1 MKVNIN
7 EQEYLL
13 LTKCPL
19 LETTERYEFLTDVHQ
34 SFDATT
40 EERIPL
46 RDEARQSFNYT
57 YLAARSEI
65 PEAFNNLYSS
75 MRKTFLIPQL
85 LESQAVGNLDDDF
98 IEAVTGVISIAENTL
113 ILIKSDE
120 GFQVAQVTEIG
131 RYEVIEEVPT
141 YIDGYR
147 LSTSVTAT
155 NAMAYP
161 LRKCI
166 VADNI
171 SSQANGIILKPT
183 INFRVID
190 NVEYPISETPEQYKG
205 DDIYFTP
212 LLLDGNFL
220 DINFQ
225 QHQSI
230 VDGEI
235 GNFWQFTHWYNP
247 LVNKNFRVLMKS
259 KQEYMDYKKWFY
271 RRRGMLNAFWLPSY
285 QNNFNLV
292 SRGSYAITVKDNNY
306 LSNINN
312 IAIKS
317 NDIWTAHLVTSTSVG
332 GGNIV
337 MNLTPPPPMN
347 IQRISYL
354 GLYRLNSDAVEFHF
368 KGANI
373 VEATVPIVEIT
384 P

>member
-1 MKVNIN
+1 M
-7 EQEYLL
+7 
-13 LTKCPL
+13 
-19 LETTERYEFLTDVHQ
+19 
-34 SFDATT
+34 
-40 EERIPL
+40 
-46 RDEARQSFNYT
+46 
-57 YLAARSEI
+57 
-65 PEAFNNLYSS
+65 
-75 MRKTFLIPQL
+75 
-85 LESQAVGNLDDDF
+85 
-98 IEAVTGVISIAENTL
+98 
-113 ILIKSDE
+113 
-120 GFQVAQVTEIG
+120 
-131 RYEVIEEVPT
+131 
-141 YIDGYR
+141 
-147 LSTSVTAT
+147 
-155 NAMAYP
+155 
-161 LRKCI
+161 
-166 VADNI
+166 ADNI

-212 LLLDGNFL
+212 LLLNGNFL

-247 LVNKNFRVLMKS
+247 LINKNFRVLMKS

-285 QNNFNLV
+285 QNNFNLI

-306 LSNINN
+306 LSDINN

-317 NDIWTAHLVTSTSVG
+317 NNIWTAHLVTSTSVSG
-332 GGNIV
+332 ENIV